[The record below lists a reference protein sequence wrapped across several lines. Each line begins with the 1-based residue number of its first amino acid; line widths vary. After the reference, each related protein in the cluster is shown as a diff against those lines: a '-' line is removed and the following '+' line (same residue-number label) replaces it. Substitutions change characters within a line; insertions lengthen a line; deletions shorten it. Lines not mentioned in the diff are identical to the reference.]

1 MKPILFI
8 LWFLSFDQP
17 WIVAHRGGHQYAP
30 ENSLEAI
37 EEAIQHKA
45 DIVELDVR
53 RSRDGVFFLMHD
65 SSLKRTTGI
74 DKKAEELT
82 WTELQKLNLLHNGKP
97 TSHKIPSFEEA
108 LLRAGNRIVIDIDF
122 KVAGMDARRDAY
134 QLIEKTKMESQ
145 VLFFL
150 YDYKEMFEMHP
161 WNPKIKIMPRVYKE
175 EDLEEVVASGLTDI
189 VHVDPSFKNSALLRS
204 DKMKGY
210 RIWINTLGAVDQKG
224 VTDVN
229 AYRDFVSDFSFANV
243 FQTDFPLQLR
253 QALR

>member
-8 LWFLSFDQP
+8 LWFLSFNDP

-30 ENSLEAI
+30 ENSLAAI

-65 SSLKRTTGI
+65 SSLKRTTGV

-82 WTELQKLNLLHNGKP
+82 WGELRELTLLHNGKP
-97 TSHKIPSFEEA
+97 SSHQIPSFEEA
-108 LLRAGNRIVIDIDF
+108 LLSAGNRIIIDIDF
-122 KVAGMDARRDAY
+122 KVDGMDARKDAY
-134 QLIEKTKMESQ
+134 QLIEKTKMETQ

-150 YDYKEMFEMHP
+150 YDYKEMFEMKP

-175 EDLEEVVASGLTDI
+175 KDLEEVVASGLTDI
-189 VHVDPSFKNSALLRS
+189 VHIDPTFMYSALLRS

-210 RIWINTLGAVDQKG
+210 RIWINTLGEVDKKG
-224 VTDVN
+224 VKDAK
-229 AYRDFVSDFSFANV
+229 AYRDFVSDYPFVNV
-243 FQTDFPLQLR
+243 FQTDYPLQLR
-253 QALR
+253 NALK

>member
-65 SSLKRTTGI
+65 SSLKRTTGM

-82 WTELQKLNLLHNGKP
+82 WTELQKLNLLHNGKL

-145 VLFFL
+145 VLSFCMITRKCL
-150 YDYKEMFEMHP
+150 RCIHGIARLKLCPEYIKR
-161 WNPKIKIMPRVYKE
+161 KIWKRWWLPV
-175 EDLEEVVASGLTDI
+175 
-189 VHVDPSFKNSALLRS
+189 
-204 DKMKGY
+204 
-210 RIWINTLGAVDQKG
+210 
-224 VTDVN
+224 
-229 AYRDFVSDFSFANV
+229 
-243 FQTDFPLQLR
+243 
-253 QALR
+253 